1 VATQAAVS
9 HSLRSV
15 LKKGL
20 IIGYSVNEQVAG
32 QFQVLLAAS
41 IAKRIGLHGAPAT
54 GLAVGT
60 PPQIVIATAVLIT
73 TKGGHNTIKIQFGKK
88 TAAKLSKLGKVTLTI
103 RLFVRNASHSPLTT
117 TVLSTV
123 TLTH

>member
-1 VATQAAVS
+1 M
-9 HSLRSV
+9 
-15 LKKGL
+15 
-20 IIGYSVNEQVAG
+20 
-32 QFQVLLAAS
+32 LLAAS